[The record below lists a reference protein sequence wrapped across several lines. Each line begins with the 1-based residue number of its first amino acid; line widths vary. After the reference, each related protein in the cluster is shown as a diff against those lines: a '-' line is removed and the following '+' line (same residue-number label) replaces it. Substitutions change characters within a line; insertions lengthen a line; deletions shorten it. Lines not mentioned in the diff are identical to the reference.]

1 MAESIYPAAHPGF
14 GRARHALA
22 PETDAAFLAS
32 ARAFGADAIFSG
44 TAGDGAFGYQT
55 SIAPALD
62 ALRYAGIRAALRAA
76 ADQAEI
82 MDDNIWN
89 ALRHGLRAWF
99 RGIRLWPVDDLLLS
113 TRDASERPR
122 HPWLADAGR
131 VPPGQRRYGLGLLAI
146 QPFLDGYERAR
157 HVPKIAPLL
166 SQPLIEFGLGVPSWQ
181 WGEGGVN
188 RALAREAFREN
199 LPEIVLTRRS
209 KGRILSM
216 FLPAFEANRQ
226 RLSSFLLDG
235 WLAGSGI
242 LDLDAIDA
250 LLAGRTQ
257 ADTSAMLRI
266 LEFADIERWAR
277 SIAGSDA
284 HRQ

>member
-1 MAESIYPAAHPGF
+1 M
-14 GRARHALA
+14 
-22 PETDAAFLAS
+22 
-32 ARAFGADAIFSG
+32 
-44 TAGDGAFGYQT
+44 
-55 SIAPALD
+55 
-62 ALRYAGIRAALRAA
+62 
-76 ADQAEI
+76 
-82 MDDNIWN
+82 
-89 ALRHGLRAWF
+89 
-99 RGIRLWPVDDLLLS
+99 
-113 TRDASERPR
+113 
-122 HPWLADAGR
+122 
-131 VPPGQRRYGLGLLAI
+131 
-146 QPFLDGYERAR
+146 
-157 HVPKIAPLL
+157 PKIAPLL